1 MLQGYLSSMLPSELT
16 VLFLFLLLLVLVIYL
31 INAIAFYNLAVRYGV
46 PSPWMSFVPILDVY
60 QTGRFIN
67 AMLPDAPP
75 LYQRFSHIPFC
86 LLTLGGYAIDT
97 IITLFVP
104 QLENLWSIFYTP
116 FGLAIAFL
124 LYYLFFS
131 RYVPQKRLTY
141 TILATLICGP
151 IFILYFLSKERKEP
165 QNTYHQKRTRRLASP
180 FPWVLYGVQFK
191 IVAS

>member
-16 VLFLFLLLLVLVIYL
+16 ALFLFLLLLVLVIYL

-46 PSPWMSFVPILDVY
+46 PSPWMSFVPILNVY

-67 AMLPDAPP
+67 AMLPDVPP

-86 LLTLGGYAIDT
+86 LLTLGGYAIDM

-116 FGLAIAFL
+116 FSLAIAFL

-151 IFILYFLSKERKEP
+151 IFILYFLSKERKEQ
-165 QNTYHQKRTRRLASP
+165 QNT
-180 FPWVLYGVQFK
+180 
-191 IVAS
+191 